1 MDTDSAL
8 LQSATSLGITL
19 KEEQVQVSRSIL
31 EGKDVFAVLPTGFG
45 KSICFQCLPGAFDLL
60 SDSPKASIVMII
72 TPLLAIMEDQV
83 KDATSKG
90 LTAASIS
97 SLTNEEVK
105 KSVLQGKY
113 QLVFV
118 SPEMLLKSRSWK
130 NAIMHAESFQSN
142 IVAMVFD
149 EAHCIVKW

>member
-8 LQSATSLGITL
+8 LQSATSLGVTL
-19 KEEQVQVSRSIL
+19 EEEQVQVSRSIL
-31 EGKDVFAVLPTGFG
+31 EGKDEFAILPTGFG

-60 SDSPKASIVMII
+60 SGSPKASIVII

-97 SLTNEEVK
+97 SLTNEEIK
-105 KSVLQGKY
+105 KSVLQ
-113 QLVFV
+113 
-118 SPEMLLKSRSWK
+118 
-130 NAIMHAESFQSN
+130 ESTN
-142 IVAMVFD
+142 LYL
-149 EAHCIVKW
+149 